1 MCQSQE
7 SPATH
12 VPSTKGVT
20 VSVIVMTFNRPGP
33 LRRCLESLAAQ
44 TLPSQQ
50 FEVVLV
56 DASDV
61 PVVDVVAE
69 FSGRL
74 RLVHLPGPNRGVAGN
89 RNRGADAASAQ
100 LLAFVDDDC
109 VAHATWLERLSRAC
123 RDNPG
128 ALIGGGVE
136 NPHAENAYAA
146 AGQVI
151 TAAVDS
157 FFNPPGQEPRFFPGL
172 NFAVE
177 RAAYLAIGGCDAG
190 FGRLAAE
197 DRDFIDRWRTS
208 GRRLAACPEA
218 IVRHEHRSSLRGFL
232 KQYFNYGRGAWRYHR
247 LRARRGSGAMSEDTK
262 LHLQLRHH
270 VQAHLQLLPL
280 WMRVKVILLLCVWQ
294 VANAAGFCWQAI
306 TEPRGKRPNGG
317 VRP

>member
-1 MCQSQE
+1 MMGG
-7 SPATH
+7 TF
-12 VPSTKGVT
+12 
-20 VSVIVMTFNRPGP
+20 SVIVMTFNRPGS

-44 TLPSQQ
+44 TLPSEQ

-61 PVVDVVAE
+61 PVIDVAAD

-74 RLVHLPGPNRGVAGN
+74 RLVHLPGPNLGVAGN
-89 RNRGADAASAQ
+89 RNRGAVAASAD
-100 LLAFVDDDC
+100 LLAFLDDDC

-123 RDNPG
+123 RENPG

-136 NPHAENAYAA
+136 NPHAANAYAA

-157 FFNPPGQEPRFFPGL
+157 FFNPPGREPRFFPGL

-247 LRARRGSGAMSEDTK
+247 LRARRGSGAISEDTN

-270 VQAHLQLLPL
+270 VQPHLKPLPL
-280 WMRVKVILLLCVWQ
+280 WMRVKVILLLCAWQ
-294 VANAAGFCWQAI
+294 VANAAGFFWQAVV
-306 TEPRGKRPNGG
+306 EVLSNRRPAA
-317 VRP
+317 

>member
-7 SPATH
+7 SPATQ
-12 VPSTKGVT
+12 VPRTTGAT
-20 VSVIVMTFNRPGP
+20 FSVIVMTFNRPGP
-33 LRRCLESLAAQ
+33 LQRCLESLAAQ
-44 TLPSQQ
+44 TLPSDT

-61 PVVDVVAE
+61 PVVDVAAD

-74 RLVHLPGPNRGVAGN
+74 RLVHLPGPNLGVAGN
-89 RNRGADAASAQ
+89 RNRGAGASSAD
-100 LLAFVDDDC
+100 LLAFLDDDC

-208 GRRLAACPEA
+208 GRRLAACPQA
-218 IVRHEHRSSLRGFL
+218 IVRHEHRSSLKGFL

-247 LRARRGSGAMSEDTK
+247 LRTRRRSGEMSEDTK

-270 VQAHLQLLPL
+270 VQAHLQPLPL
-280 WMRVKVILLLCVWQ
+280 WMRVKVILLLCAWQ
-294 VANAAGFCWQAI
+294 VANAAGFCWQAVA
-306 TEPRGKRPNGG
+306 EACGRRPDGV

>member
-44 TLPSQQ
+44 TLPSEQ

-61 PVVDVVAE
+61 PVVDIAAE

-74 RLVHLPGPNRGVAGN
+74 RLVHLPGPNLGVAGN
-89 RNRGADAASAQ
+89 RNRGADAASAE
-100 LLAFVDDDC
+100 LLAFLDDDC
-109 VAHATWLERLSRAC
+109 VAHRTWLERLVAAARE
-123 RDNPG
+123 NPV

-151 TAAVDS
+151 TAVVDS
-157 FFNPPGQEPRFFPGL
+157 FFNQPGQEPRFFPGL

-208 GRRLAACPEA
+208 GRRLVACPEA
-218 IVRHEHRSSLRGFL
+218 IVRHEHRGSLRGFL

-247 LRARRGSGAMSEDTK
+247 LRSRRRSGVMSEDTK

-270 VQAHLQLLPL
+270 LRPHLQPLPL
-280 WMRVKVILLLCVWQ
+280 WMRVKVILLLCAWQ
-294 VANAAGFCWQAI
+294 VANAAGFCWQAVA
-306 TEPRGKRPNGG
+306 ESLSNRRPAA
-317 VRP
+317 

>member
-1 MCQSQE
+1 
-7 SPATH
+7 
-12 VPSTKGVT
+12 
-20 VSVIVMTFNRPGP
+20 
-33 LRRCLESLAAQ
+33 
-44 TLPSQQ
+44 
-50 FEVVLV
+50 
-56 DASDV
+56 
-61 PVVDVVAE
+61 
-69 FSGRL
+69 
-74 RLVHLPGPNRGVAGN
+74 
-89 RNRGADAASAQ
+89 
-100 LLAFVDDDC
+100 
-109 VAHATWLERLSRAC
+109 
-123 RDNPG
+123 
-128 ALIGGGVE
+128 VE

-218 IVRHEHRSSLRGFL
+218 IVRHEHRSSLRGFM
-232 KQYFNYGRGAWRYHR
+232 KQYFNYGRGAYRYHG
-247 LRARRGSGAMSEDTK
+247 LRARRGSGVMSEDTK

-270 VQAHLQLLPL
+270 VQTHLQPLPL
-280 WMRVKVILLLCVWQ
+280 WIRVKVILLLCVWQ
-294 VANAAGFCWQAI
+294 VANAAGFCWQAV
-306 TEPRGKRPNGG
+306 TESRGRRPDRV

>member
-1 MCQSQE
+1 MHG
-7 SPATH
+7 A
-12 VPSTKGVT
+12 T

-33 LRRCLESLAAQ
+33 LRRCLESLTLQ
-44 TLPSQQ
+44 TLPQDQ

-61 PVVDVVAE
+61 PVVDIVAE
-69 FSGRL
+69 FSCRL
-74 RLVHLPGPNRGVAGN
+74 RLVHLPGRNLGVAGN
-89 RNRGADAASAQ
+89 RNRGAGAASAD
-100 LLAFVDDDC
+100 LLAFLDDDC
-109 VAHATWLERLSRAC
+109 VAHANWLERLSRAC
-123 RDNPG
+123 RENPG

-157 FFNPPGQEPRFFPGL
+157 FFNPLGEEPRFFPGL

-177 RAAYLAIGGCDAG
+177 RAAYLAIGGCDDG

-218 IVRHEHRSSLRGFL
+218 IVRHEHRSSLRGFM

-247 LRARRGSGAMSEDTK
+247 LRARRGSGVMLEDTG

-270 VQAHLQLLPL
+270 VQAHLQPLPL
-280 WMRVKVILLLCVWQ
+280 WMRMKVILLLCMWQ
-294 VANAAGFCWQAI
+294 AANAAGFCWQAVAE
-306 TEPRGKRPNGG
+306 TCGRRLDGV

>member
-1 MCQSQE
+1 
-7 SPATH
+7 
-12 VPSTKGVT
+12 
-20 VSVIVMTFNRPGP
+20 
-33 LRRCLESLAAQ
+33 
-44 TLPSQQ
+44 
-50 FEVVLV
+50 
-56 DASDV
+56 
-61 PVVDVVAE
+61 VVDIVAD

-74 RLVHLPGPNRGVAGN
+74 RLVHLPGPNLGVAGN
-89 RNRGADAASAQ
+89 RNRGADAASAD
-100 LLAFVDDDC
+100 LLAFLDDDC

-123 RDNPG
+123 REHPG

-177 RAAYLAIGGCDAG
+177 RSAYLAIGGCDAG

-270 VQAHLQLLPL
+270 VQAHLQPL
-280 WMRVKVILLLCVWQ
+280 SLVMRVKVILLLCVWQ
-294 VANAAGFCWQAI
+294 VANAAGFCWQAVA
-306 TEPRGKRPNGG
+306 ESLSNRRPAA
-317 VRP
+317 